1 MARQIARK
9 KDTGEAGNGGQ
20 FGSLHRGESEVAVD
34 TGETPEPAHDHRAD
48 RAEILAEYG
57 LTESDLPGLAERWDE
72 HFAVLDQPE
81 PETRHTVASDIIG
94 DQDPGRLRGTP
105 EVKLAAEA
113 RDPDGFDPRD
123 HGLNSGDPVVE
134 IYTRNGGG
142 NRECYHDGGGYEP
155 GCTGCIMDEFPE
167 HPRYVA
173 DFDDGFDSTYATI
186 ILSVPEDQKAHAL
199 SVMDDREAE
208 ELEKA
213 QARAKGEI
221 KSYRRGELP
230 PWRLLADEDA
240 VQSADRKIRELR
252 QKSLGSWQAER
263 LEKEA
268 ETQRSV
274 VTALDEGTDIP
285 PFEGRI
291 EVLARYLNG
300 RTLGRSHRDL
310 SKTLSE
316 VRSAERNHEKHQRLW
331 QKAQEVEDP
340 ELRSWLVDD
349 QPTRTL
355 RMTEGKGRSKR
366 IVNKEYTP
374 KSELRK
380 EVESAERGYENAQ
393 GDRAELESIRA
404 SLAETEQ
411 KLAGHRAAEQEI
423 AAAEQAH
430 WALGWSGKGEA
441 PARPSQASES
451 PWDL

>member
-1 MARQIARK
+1 MTRSIKRK
-9 KDTGEAGNGGQ
+9 KDTGESGNGGQ
-20 FGSLHRGESEVAVD
+20 FGSLHRGESEVAVN
-34 TGETPEPAHDHRAD
+34 TGETSGPAHDHRAD

-57 LTESDLPGLAERWDE
+57 LTESDVPGLAEAWDE
-72 HFAVLDQPE
+72 RFAVLDQPE
-81 PETRHTVASDIIG
+81 PETRYTLASDIIG
-94 DQDPGRLRGTP
+94 DQDPGRLRGAP
-105 EVKLAAEA
+105 VVKLAAEA

-123 HGLNSGDPVVE
+123 FGLNSGDPVVE
-134 IYTRNGGG
+134 IYTRNGAG
-142 NRECYHDGGGYEP
+142 NRECYHDGDYEA
-155 GCTGCIMDEFPE
+155 GCTGCIMDELPE
-167 HPRYVA
+167 HPQYVT
-173 DFDDGFDSTYATI
+173 DFDDSFDSTYATI

-213 QARAKGEI
+213 QDRAKGEI
-221 KSYRRGELP
+221 KRYRRRELP

-240 VQSADRKIRELR
+240 IESSDREIRELSR
-252 QKSLGSWQAER
+252 KSLGSWQVER

-268 ETQRSV
+268 ETQRAV

-285 PFEGRI
+285 PFKGHI
-291 EVLARYLNG
+291 KVPSRYLEG
-300 RTLGRSHRDL
+300 RTLDRSHRDL
-310 SKTLSE
+310 SETLGK

-340 ELRSWLVDD
+340 ELRAWLVDD

-355 RMTEGKGRSKR
+355 RMTKGKGRSKR
-366 IVNKEYTP
+366 IVSEEYTP

-380 EVESAERGYENAQ
+380 DVESAERGYRNSQ
-393 GDRAELESIRA
+393 DDRAELESIRA

-423 AAAEQAH
+423 AAAEQAN

-441 PARPSQASES
+441 PAKPRREDG

>member
-1 MARQIARK
+1 MAGPIKRK
-9 KDTGEAGNGGQ
+9 KDTGESGNGGQ

-34 TGETPEPAHDHRAD
+34 TGEAPEPAHDHRAD

-57 LTESDLPGLAERWDE
+57 LTESDVPGLAEAWDE
-72 HFAVLDQPE
+72 RFAVLDQPQ
-81 PETRHTVASDIIG
+81 PETRYTLAGDIIG
-94 DQDPGRLRGTP
+94 DQDPGRLRATP
-105 EVKLAAEA
+105 VVKLAAEA
-113 RDPDGFDPRD
+113 RNPDGFDPRD
-123 HGLNSGDPVVE
+123 HGLSSGDPVVE
-134 IYTRNGGG
+134 IYT
-142 NRECYHDGGGYEP
+142 HDGGGYEP
-155 GCTGCIMDEFPE
+155 GCTGCIMDELPE

-173 DFDDGFDSTYATI
+173 DFDDNFDSTYATI

-208 ELEKA
+208 GLENA
-213 QARAKGEI
+213 QDRAKGEI
-221 KSYRRGELP
+221 ERYRRREIP

-240 VQSADRKIRELR
+240 IESSDREIRELS
-252 QKSLGSWQAER
+252 QKSLGSWQVER

-268 ETQRSV
+268 ETQRAV

-291 EVLARYLNG
+291 EVPSRYLSG

-310 SKTLSE
+310 SKTLGE

-380 EVESAERGYENAQ
+380 EVESAERGYKNAQ
-393 GDRAELESIRA
+393 DDRAELESIRA

-441 PARPSQASES
+441 PAKPRREDG

>member
-1 MARQIARK
+1 MTRSIKRK
-9 KDTGEAGNGGQ
+9 KDTGESGNGGQ

-34 TGETPEPAHDHRAD
+34 TGEAPEPAHDHHAD

-57 LTESDLPGLAERWDE
+57 LTESDVPGLAEAWDE
-72 HFAVLDQPE
+72 HFAVLDQPA
-81 PETRHTVASDIIG
+81 PETRYTLASDIIG
-94 DQDPGRLRGTP
+94 DQDPGRLRSTP
-105 EVKLAAEA
+105 VVKLAAEA

-123 HGLNSGDPVVE
+123 FGLNSGDPVVE
-134 IYTRNGGG
+134 IYTRNGAG
-142 NRECYHDGGGYEP
+142 NRECYHEGASDYEA
-155 GCTGCIMDEFPE
+155 GCTGCIMDKFPE

-213 QARAKGEI
+213 QVRAKGEI
-221 KSYRRGELP
+221 KRYRRRELP
-230 PWRLLADEDA
+230 PWRLLADENE
-240 VQSADRKIRELR
+240 VESSDREIRELSR
-252 QKSLGSWQAER
+252 KSLGSWQVER

-268 ETQRSV
+268 ETQRAV

-291 EVLARYLNG
+291 EVPSRYLSG

-310 SKTLSE
+310 SETLSK

-340 ELRSWLVDD
+340 ELRAWLVDD
-349 QPTRTL
+349 QPTMILRT
-355 RMTEGKGRSKR
+355 TEGKGRSKR
-366 IVNKEYTP
+366 TVSKEYTP

-380 EVESAERGYENAQ
+380 DVESAERGYKNSQ
-393 GDRAELESIRA
+393 DDRAELESIRA

-423 AAAEQAH
+423 AAAEQAN

-441 PARPSQASES
+441 PAKPRREDD